1 MDIQDFYAFLNVS
14 RYLKRR
20 IWNEQ
25 AVSSKGTKISDSEL
39 DLEILSWAN
48 ERVAAAGKRRRIT
61 SFHDRSIAS
70 GLFLV
75 SADAHSISFLLGSF
89 SPVLLQSN
97 ELGAPQ
103 MLCWCL
109 TCQGG
114 CLLSSVHQAARE
126 HTMMEFRH
134 IIMPCTVIIEIQ
146 PPPPMKM
153 APHSQMQPCFPK
165 YSLRRNDH
173 RPVNMLTHPEIHP
186 CAQVDLLAA
195 VEPRC
200 IDLAMVTAGGTPR
213 ERELNAKYVISIAR
227 KLGCCIFLLWEDVV
241 EVNSKMVLVFVAS
254 LMLHT
259 IQRSREPSP
268 AGSPSSA

>member
-1 MDIQDFYAFLNVS
+1 MVLARHGFKLGKARQSYCVRHSVTTIASMDIQDFYAFLNVS

-75 SADAHSISFLLGSF
+75 SADAHSISFLFGSF

-103 MLCWCL
+103 ILC
-109 TCQGG
+109 
-114 CLLSSVHQAARE
+114 
-126 HTMMEFRH
+126 
-134 IIMPCTVIIEIQ
+134 
-146 PPPPMKM
+146 
-153 APHSQMQPCFPK
+153 
-165 YSLRRNDH
+165 
-173 RPVNMLTHPEIHP
+173 
-186 CAQVDLLAA
+186 
-195 VEPRC
+195 
-200 IDLAMVTAGGTPR
+200 
-213 ERELNAKYVISIAR
+213 
-227 KLGCCIFLLWEDVV
+227 
-241 EVNSKMVLVFVAS
+241 
-254 LMLHT
+254 
-259 IQRSREPSP
+259 
-268 AGSPSSA
+268 